1 MIADCTAIAYKYPC
15 LLRFFVFLMIAS
27 AGDTTKNVHNSLNF
41 SANTM
46 LAASRRKEKA
56 MKARKP
62 KKVKLGKVIGV
73 RLSPEMEK
81 EILRQAENGE
91 VAPSLIIRRLLERR
105 INGDS
110 EGISDLKKSLH
121 RTEKSIEEIQI
132 ILAFLAKIL
141 AEAITPKTTKFE
153 SEIDP

>member
-1 MIADCTAIAYKYPC
+1 
-15 LLRFFVFLMIAS
+15 
-27 AGDTTKNVHNSLNF
+27 
-41 SANTM
+41 
-46 LAASRRKEKA
+46 